1 MSPIT
6 RRRFI
11 AGAVCSFA
19 APRAGEAQQ
28 AGKVARIGYMV
39 LSPLTDPP
47 SPERAAFLA
56 GLRALGYIEGKSIII
71 EYRSA
76 KSNPELFHDLAEDLV
91 RLKVDVI
98 VTAGGLEAPAAAKEA
113 TATIPIVVVAG
124 DPVGAGLAASLAR
137 PGGNV
142 TGLSFLAPELGG
154 KRLQLLKEA
163 VPGIGRVAVLWNP
176 GASHSGALE
185 WQATE
190 AAARALGVTL
200 RSFEFRGGE
209 DLAKA
214 LAAISRERADALTLL
229 SDPFTSGYRE
239 IVADFA
245 RKNRLPTIFGTSEY
259 VRAGGLMSYAPN
271 APELFRRAA
280 VYVDR
285 ILKGAK
291 PGDLPIEQ
299 PKDFE
304 LVINLKTAKVL
315 GLTLPPSLVL
325 RADRI
330 IE

>member
-1 MSPIT
+1 VD
-6 RRRFI
+6 RRRFLLTSV
-11 AGAVCSFA
+11 AGAIA
-19 APRAGEAQQ
+19 APLAAEAQQ

-76 KSNPELFHDLAEDLV
+76 KSNLELFHDLAEDLV

-98 VTAGGLEAPAAAKEA
+98 VTAGAIEAPAAAKEA

-142 TGLSFLAPELGG
+142 TGLSLLAPELGG

-176 GASHSGALE
+176 GTSISGALE

-200 RSFEFRGGE
+200 RSYEVRGAD
-209 DLAKA
+209 DLARA
-214 LAAISRERADALTLL
+214 LAAISRERTDALTLIFSPL
-229 SDPFTSGYRE
+229 MTGYRE

-245 RKNRLPTIFGTSEY
+245 RKNRLPTVFGASEF
-259 VRAGGLMSYAPN
+259 VQAGGLMSYAPN
-271 APELFRRAA
+271 VPEIFRRAA

-299 PKDFE
+299 PQEFE

-325 RADRI
+325 RADQV